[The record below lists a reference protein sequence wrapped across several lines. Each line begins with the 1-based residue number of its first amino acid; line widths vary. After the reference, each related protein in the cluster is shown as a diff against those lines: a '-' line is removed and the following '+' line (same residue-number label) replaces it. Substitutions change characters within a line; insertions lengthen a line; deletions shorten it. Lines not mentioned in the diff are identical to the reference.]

1 MPSAE
6 TSGTATMSLPH
17 PPAPPQPIADNAS
30 PSVPPQRTPVAGR
43 PPPELDIPPWSG
55 TRQQARSSRSKLH
68 PTRSASSASSVSSSA
83 SNSTAT
89 STRKNRAD
97 HPPLPTAVRSL
108 PTSNGPS
115 RSTTPMQPHRPQ
127 QHNGASSIHDIFP
140 NHIRAASRSA
150 PNLTSPSGSG
160 VVDKEDLAMEVI
172 GLYQTED
179 TIIRVVPSGDYAD
192 AHDASLSSGSSGT
205 FATGQNRRGSGM
217 YHEPIPVPTGKT
229 NRSNNNHHSPI
240 LSSSAGSGN
249 LRLGTL
255 SPSTA
260 SKSHPLFVP
269 GSFASSTWSNFR
281 SSPGTS
287 AANARD
293 RYGFRKQSQ
302 YITLQE
308 YDDWWTRYDKH
319 SQRRYI
325 KWEALIEGC
334 GIPFDEEGVPI
345 SFPPKSKKVKRY
357 VRKGI
362 PAEWRGAAWF
372 WYARGHDYLR
382 DNYGLYDRLWQ
393 QGMVSPPP
401 DSELIERDL
410 HRTFPDNMHFRNADW
425 QNGSVPSTPG
435 STGSSKSTASSRRN
449 SNLPEMPIVQ
459 ALRRVLL
466 AFSLYVPKT
475 GYCQSLN
482 FVAGLLLLF
491 MEEEKAFWMLVIITQ
506 KYLPGM
512 HEINLEG
519 ANIDQGVLMMCVKE
533 SLPTVWNK
541 IGAGLDGFHHDDMIM
556 RLPPITLCTAA
567 WFMSGF
573 IGVLPIE
580 SVVRVWDCFFYDDSK
595 VFFRIAL
602 TIFKLGES
610 QVDSVRD
617 PMEIFQVVQTVPKH
631 LLDANALIQACFRR
645 RNGFGHISQDEI
657 NERRKFV
664 AEKRRFNTS
673 SAADGSVSLGTKADV
688 VLSSSAVESS
698 DLRYLPRTN
707 NTSRYKHYDAIT
719 GAYHSKSNFGKR
731 MQLLRMGSTNM
742 LSLHARNDYFGTS
755 HSQAEEHSAAME
767 RNGTTKGE

>member
-1 MPSAE
+1 
-6 TSGTATMSLPH
+6 
-17 PPAPPQPIADNAS
+17 
-30 PSVPPQRTPVAGR
+30 
-43 PPPELDIPPWSG
+43 
-55 TRQQARSSRSKLH
+55 
-68 PTRSASSASSVSSSA
+68 
-83 SNSTAT
+83 
-89 STRKNRAD
+89 
-97 HPPLPTAVRSL
+97 
-108 PTSNGPS
+108 
-115 RSTTPMQPHRPQ
+115 
-127 QHNGASSIHDIFP
+127 
-140 NHIRAASRSA
+140 
-150 PNLTSPSGSG
+150 
-160 VVDKEDLAMEVI
+160 MEVI
-172 GLYQTED
+172 ALYQTAD
-179 TIIRVVPSGDYAD
+179 RSVPLVPSVGDAV
-192 AHDASLSSGSSGT
+192 AHDASLSAGSPGVLVDGQNSRYSSG
-205 FATGQNRRGSGM
+205 A
-217 YHEPIPVPTGKT
+217 YHEPIPVPLGKT
-229 NRSNNNHHSPI
+229 NGTNTN
-240 LSSSAGSGN
+240 LSSSNGSGN
-249 LRLGTL
+249 TKLGVL

-260 SKSHPLFVP
+260 SRPHPLFLP
-269 GSFASSTWSNFR
+269 GSFASSTWSNR
-281 SSPGTS
+281 SSSGTS
-287 AANARD
+287 AVDARD

-308 YDDWWTRYDKH
+308 YDDWWVRYEKH
-319 SQRRYI
+319 CQRRQR
-325 KWEALIEGC
+325 KWETLIQDC
-334 GIPFDEEGVPI
+334 GIPFDEEGGPI

-362 PAEWRGAAWF
+362 PAAWRGAAWF

-393 QGMVSPPP
+393 QGMSSPPP

-410 HRTFPDNMHFRNADW
+410 HRTFPDNIHFRNAEW

-435 STGSSKSTASSRRN
+435 SAVSSKSTSSGRRH
-449 SNLPEMPIVQ
+449 SNVPEMPIVQ

-491 MEEEKAFWMLVIITQ
+491 MDEEKAFWMLVIITQ

-519 ANIDQGVLMMCVKE
+519 ANVDQGVLMMCVKE
-533 SLPTVWNK
+533 SLPRVWNK
-541 IGAGLDGFHHDDMIM
+541 IGAGLDGFHHDEMIM

-580 SVVRVWDCFFYDDSK
+580 SVLRVWDCFFYDDSK

-610 QVDSVRD
+610 QIESVRD
-617 PMEIFQVVQTVPKH
+617 PMEVFQLVQTVPKH

-657 NERRKFV
+657 TERRKFV
-664 AEKRRFNTS
+664 AEKRRHNA
-673 SAADGSVSLGTKADV
+673 SAADGGVTLGPKGDV
-688 VLSSSAVESS
+688 LLRSSAGESS
-698 DLRYLPRTN
+698 DFKLS
-707 NTSRYKHYDAIT
+707 SRYKHYDVIT
-719 GAYHSKSNFGKR
+719 GTYQSKSNFGKR

-755 HSQAEEHSAAME
+755 QSEARKQSGLGDRSETLHQDDE
-767 RNGTTKGE
+767 